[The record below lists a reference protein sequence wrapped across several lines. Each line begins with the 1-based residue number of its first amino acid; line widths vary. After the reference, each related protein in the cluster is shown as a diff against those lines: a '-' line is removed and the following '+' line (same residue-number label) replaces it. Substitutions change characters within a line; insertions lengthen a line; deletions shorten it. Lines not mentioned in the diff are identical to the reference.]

1 MLAVVVAINILIK
14 EESVQISLKT
24 KLGKLILIELSF
36 YELLPSVL
44 LIYFTISKNTQIK
57 EKFVTI
63 VLRSNCKLFMT
74 VFLNFKAEVHF
85 SFLLPA
91 AQQQQ
96 QHLYYSN
103 MIFAQSYV
111 CLQLAKAV
119 QGRQVRVCL
128 YYM

>member
-24 KLGKLILIELSF
+24 KLGKLILIELAF

-85 SFLLPA
+85 FHSFYQL
-91 AQQQQ
+91 
-96 QHLYYSN
+96 HN
-103 MIFAQSYV
+103 NNNNNNIFITQI
-111 CLQLAKAV
+111 
-119 QGRQVRVCL
+119 
-128 YYM
+128 